1 MIRTNTT
8 FKLLQAIAAV
18 VTLATILWTVGVPL
32 FPNAEAA
39 NVTSF
44 SNTLSTSEPLEESN
58 HTLSFVTPSGLAAGE
73 TISIEFGTTSFA
85 GIDSLVAQ
93 DLDLA
98 VNGVDEDLIDG
109 AASAGD
115 WNVTAAGTVIDITSG
130 TDTIGAGAT
139 VTIEIGTNATA
150 GGAGTNQITNPSAD
164 SYEILLTLGA
174 SVDTGATRVVI
185 LDVVTVSASVETVF
199 DFTVLGVDADLTVNG
214 DTVTSTSTTTEI
226 PFGILSDGNAK
237 TAAQDLQVSTNAS
250 NGFVVTV
257 ITDQQLTSAT
267 GADIDGFVEG
277 SYTTTP
283 TLWDGPVV
291 VLGDEDTYG
300 HWGITTNDATISPSL
315 TDLYDVLG
323 SGRLYVSASTTPVE
337 VFRHNGPV
345 DGTTQGIGTT
355 RVGYTI
361 EITALQEAGDD
372 YTATLTYVATPV
384 F

>member
-18 VTLATILWTVGVPL
+18 VTLATILWFAGVPL
-32 FPNAEAA
+32 FRTAEAA

-58 HTLSFVTPSGLAAGE
+58 HTISFVTPSGLLAGE

-85 GIDSLVAQ
+85 GIGAIAALDI
-93 DLDLA
+93 DLN
-98 VNGVDEDLIDG
+98 VNGSEEALVDG
-109 AASAGD
+109 AANAAD
-115 WNVTAAGTVIDITSG
+115 WGVVTAGTVIDITSG

-139 VTIEIGTNATA
+139 VTIQIGTHAST
-150 GGAGTNQITNPSAD
+150 GGTGVNQITNPSVD
-164 SYEILLTLGA
+164 SYEITLLVGA
-174 SVDTGATRVVI
+174 ADTGATRVVI
-185 LDVVTVSASVETVF
+185 VPVVTVSAQVDTIF
-199 DFTVLGVDADLTVNG
+199 NFTVIGVNADLLVNG
-214 DTVTSTSTTTEI
+214 DTTTSTSTPTTI
-226 PFGILSDGNAK
+226 PFGVLADGVAK
-237 TAAQDLQVSTNAS
+237 TAAQDLQVSTNAA

-277 SYTTTP
+277 NFTTTP
-283 TLWDGPVV
+283 TLWDSPVV
-291 VLGDEDTYG
+291 VLGDDDTYG
-300 HWGITTNDATISPSL
+300 HWGITTNDATISAGL

-323 SGRLYVSASTTPVE
+323 TGRLYVSASSTPVE

-345 DGTTQGIGTT
+345 DGTTQGIGLT

-361 EITALQEAGDD
+361 EISALQEAGDD